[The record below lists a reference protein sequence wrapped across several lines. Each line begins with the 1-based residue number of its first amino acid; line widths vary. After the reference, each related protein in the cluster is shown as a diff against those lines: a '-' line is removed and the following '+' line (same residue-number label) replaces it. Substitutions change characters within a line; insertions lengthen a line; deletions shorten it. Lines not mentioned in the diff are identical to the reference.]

1 VPGIPGTEEAGVPN
15 YESTF
20 WFGLYVPAGTPRAIV
35 MRLHDAAVKGLAKPE
50 VREKIA
56 IQGMDATPNDSPE
69 QFDTEIRAEGPELER
84 LLRESGAKV
93 E

>member
-1 VPGIPGTEEAGVPN
+1 
-15 YESTF
+15 
-20 WFGLYVPAGTPRAIV
+20 
-35 MRLHDAAVKGLAKPE
+35 MRLHEAAVKGLARPE

-56 IQGMDATPNDSPE
+56 VQGMDATPNASPE
-69 QFDTEIRAEGPELER
+69 SFDAEIRAEGPILER